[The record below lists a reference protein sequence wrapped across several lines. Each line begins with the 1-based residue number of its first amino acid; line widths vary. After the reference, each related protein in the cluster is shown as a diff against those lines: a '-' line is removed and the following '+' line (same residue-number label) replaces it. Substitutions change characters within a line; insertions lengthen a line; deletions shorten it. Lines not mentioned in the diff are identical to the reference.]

1 MQWTG
6 IIRMYNGTLD
16 LSKGTIAVASVPA
29 LRGCPA
35 RCLGETEF
43 AGGERTPGRQYGS
56 HRHADAAVPPAVFPQ
71 VGARLEEVNR
81 EGMAQRMRVDGFA
94 DAGAKARLSAGMLDG
109 VRG

>member
-1 MQWTG
+1 MAKEQL
-6 IIRMYNGTLD
+6 NG
-16 LSKGTIAVASVPA
+16 
-29 LRGCPA
+29 
-35 RCLGETEF
+35 
-43 AGGERTPGRQYGS
+43 
-56 HRHADAAVPPAVFPQ
+56 PQ